1 MLSFLSFFLWDITL
15 APMFFVFTMPFHNI
29 RWYKYA
35 KYIMFDVCK
44 VKLSL
49 TSDAP
54 LIDTGYILAN
64 HRSFTDFALDPV
76 IADSA
81 IIGRRMAF
89 IPMFWST
96 LLGYTEH
103 RIFSFVRGKE
113 NRQELFQRVKKHLT
127 LRSRILFF
135 PEGTRMKY
143 THLSSGDELKT
154 YLKYGLLK
162 EIYYDKTYP
171 VQIQISSNKELVI
184 NEKKL
189 HIQYGVPVR
198 THRTK
203 AIYPKD
209 YESEQEF
216 YDAIAVEWYNAWVT
230 THTY

>member
-1 MLSFLSFFLWDITL
+1 MIPFIFHFLWYITL
-15 APMFFVFTMPFHNI
+15 LPMVLVFTMPFHNI

-35 KYIMFDVCK
+35 KHELFDLWK
-44 VKLSL
+44 VKLHL

-54 LIDTGYILAN
+54 LINTGYMLAN
-64 HRSFTDFALDPV
+64 HRSFADFAIDPV

-89 IPMFWST
+89 YAVFWRT
-96 LLGYTEH
+96 ILGYPEH
-103 RIFSFVRGKE
+103 RIFSFIRGKE
-113 NRQELFQRVKKHLT
+113 NRQELFQRVKNHLT

-143 THLSSGDELKT
+143 THLSSTEELKT

-171 VQIQISSNKELVI
+171 VQVQISSNKELVF

-189 HIQYGVPVR
+189 HIQYGVPVK

-230 THTY
+230 THT